1 MAKPRTRKRGGKGRN
16 RAAEARSRGRR
27 LVAFEI
33 SAALDELIDAVAA
46 ALAAREGRCTRLM
59 ALERMGR
66 AGARH
71 LLETTDP

>member
-1 MAKPRTRKRGGKGRN
+1 MGKRKRPDGRN
-16 RAAEARSRGRR
+16 RSALARANGRR

-33 SAALDELIDAVAA
+33 SARLDELINEVAA
-46 ALAAREGRCTRLM
+46 ALAARLGRCTRLE